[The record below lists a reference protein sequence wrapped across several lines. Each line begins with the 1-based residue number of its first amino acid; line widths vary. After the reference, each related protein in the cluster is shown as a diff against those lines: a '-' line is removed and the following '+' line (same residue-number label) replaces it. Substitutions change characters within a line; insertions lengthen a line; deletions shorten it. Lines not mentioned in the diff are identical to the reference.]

1 MNKKFIGAV
10 CLVAGTA
17 IGAGMLAL
25 PMTFAKLGLLPTLI
39 VLGITWAVMYYA
51 TLINLELNLQ
61 AGKGLSLGDLGKYYG
76 GRFSQA
82 VGFVS
87 MLFLGYAL
95 LCAYLYGGTSIVQS
109 LLQKFTG
116 EPVSFELILSLCF
129 LVLIGIL
136 RCAFSHVE
144 KINQLLFLGLVVVIG
159 VVIVMLIGHVQIQSL
174 PLLTDF
180 WKEKSSWAIVLPTVF
195 TSFGLNAVVQPLT
208 SYCDKDP
215 ILLKRAFFWG
225 SILPLV
231 LYVIWTVSILGIL
244 HSHNPALYQEILK
257 GTIEVGKLIEALSEI
272 TSWKSLQLVVW
283 ALSLLAIITSAIGIS
298 LGVISMWETGL
309 SKNKDHTFSHEKK
322 TPMSLVGLTLLLPF
336 GIAFFIPQAFI
347 KALGFAGMILVIITL
362 ILPLYLLYK
371 AKFQKD
377 FFYPILRNKLLWLLS
392 FFFGIGIIVCEI
404 INIGQ

>member
-25 PMTFAKLGLLPTLI
+25 PMTLAKLGLIPTLI
-39 VLGITWAVMYYA
+39 VLGGTWAVMYYA

-61 AGKGLSLGDLGKYYG
+61 AGKGLSLGDLGKHYG
-76 GRFSQA
+76 GRFSQL

-95 LCAYLYGGTSIVQS
+95 LCAYLYGGTSIIQS

-116 EPVSFELILSLCF
+116 DTVRFELILSLCF
-129 LVLIGIL
+129 LALVCIL

-144 KINQLLFLGLVVVIG
+144 KINQLLFIGLVIVIG
-159 VVIVMLIGHVQIQSL
+159 VVIIMLVGHVQIQSL
-174 PLLTDF
+174 PLFTDF
-180 WKEKSSWAIVLPTVF
+180 WQETSAWAIVLPTVF
-195 TSFGLNAVVQPLT
+195 TSFGFNAVVQPLT
-208 SYCDKDP
+208 SYCDRDP

-231 LYVIWTVSILGIL
+231 LYIIWTTSILGIL
-244 HSHNPALYQEILK
+244 HSHNQTLYQEILK
-257 GTIEVGKLIEALSEI
+257 GTIEVGKLVEALSQI

-298 LGVISMWETGL
+298 LGVISMWESGL

-322 TPMSLVGLTLLLPF
+322 TPLSLVALTLFLPF
-336 GIAFFIPQAFI
+336 GVAFFVPQAFM

-371 AKFQKD
+371 AKFSKD
-377 FFYPILRNKLLWLLS
+377 FFYPILQNNYLRLLS
-392 FFFGIGIIVCEI
+392 LLFGLGIIICEI
-404 INIGQ
+404 FNIFK